1 MHLKVRDDVLLEVK
15 MTLGVFD
22 IPNSYRYNI
31 LQNSIYR
38 LIDMSYRYIKH
49 P

>member
-31 LQNSIYR
+31 LQNSRYIGLTIC
-38 LIDMSYRYIKH
+38 LIDMEH